1 MTAEFYPDI
10 IGGLGTVATQLTQSL
25 KQMNVEPTIIG
36 LREGT
41 GIVTSRYKNMQMIQF
56 PPAAPFFQQ
65 RRYSFRPTKLAAV
78 LYARKHGQLPNVI
91 HIHSLQF
98 ANIAMYYKQKY
109 GIPIVY
115 TCHSIVDRVASRKKM
130 QKSLMQAADRV
141 VVPSK
146 WQQREV
152 IRLLPSVSGKT
163 IVIPHG
169 VVPSLRI
176 SRAPRHSLLYA
187 GRVIPAK
194 GVDRLIRA
202 VALLKRR
209 KIDVTLHIAGK
220 GNPLYER
227 KIKLLART
235 LGIASRIRWLG
246 FIQPHRMTQVYPRFG
261 AVVMPS
267 SQESFGMVAMEAMAP
282 GVPLVTTRAGGLKE
296 IVNAGNANIIPS
308 VTARAI
314 ANAIASMLKH
324 PKLTHQRVRNARATA
339 SRYTWHRAAAHYKAV
354 YQQLI

>member
-1 MTAEFYPDI
+1 
-10 IGGLGTVATQLTQSL
+10 
-25 KQMNVEPTIIG
+25 
-36 LREGT
+36 
-41 GIVTSRYKNMQMIQF
+41 
-56 PPAAPFFQQ
+56 
-65 RRYSFRPTKLAAV
+65 
-78 LYARKHGQLPNVI
+78 
-91 HIHSLQF
+91 
-98 ANIAMYYKQKY
+98 
-109 GIPIVY
+109 
-115 TCHSIVDRVASRKKM
+115 
-130 QKSLMQAADRV
+130 
-141 VVPSK
+141 
-146 WQQREV
+146 
-152 IRLLPSVSGKT
+152 VSGKT
-163 IVIPHG
+163 IVIPQG

-227 KIKLLART
+227 KIKLLARR
-235 LGIASRIRWLG
+235 LGIDSRIRWLG
-246 FIQPHRMTQVYPRFG
+246 FIQPHRMTLVYPHFG

-267 SQESFGMVAMEAMAP
+267 RQESFGMVALEAMAH

-308 VTARAI
+308 VTPPAI
-314 ANAIASMLKH
+314 ASAIASMLKH